1 VLSGTSPQVFTNP
14 RPFFIQTPKPIQM
27 FHIRQFSEEIHF
39 YERQN
44 EELEIEDLL
53 RQIMDEK
60 PMNEKKIKDNK
71 KRIEKL
77 EWEIIMLY

>member
-1 VLSGTSPQVFTNP
+1 
-14 RPFFIQTPKPIQM
+14 M

-39 YERQN
+39 YKRQN